1 MIENCVVRNR
11 EKNIYLIGVTVLA
24 GMVLIAMACRL
35 TVPVISDETTTMA
48 NAAWLGGYDWHLM
61 VISLGGLYY
70 RFGQALLTVPFFT
83 FLDDPDMIYRLSMI
97 LQALIQ
103 VSTIPVV
110 YVICMRHLSVKS
122 EKLAALMGAAV
133 CLVPSIALYVFY
145 YRGDFLL
152 SVLPWYVLLSF
163 LEAMRAAKE
172 GKRLRR
178 ILWTIT
184 SIALYVF
191 YYRGDFLL
199 SVLPWYVL
207 LSFLE
212 AMRAAKE
219 GKRLRR
225 ILWTITAVFFATYSY
240 TAHTRGII
248 VLIALLMT
256 AIAVRIFLKQK
267 SLSWTVLIGIGVV
280 CFAVDS
286 CTGQML
292 KDALYSMSGL
302 NANAIEST
310 DMKSYF
316 SIFSYDMIKDLF
328 MLSLS
333 WLHTLIVS
341 GHGFVLIGT
350 VASGMILLKTLIHR
364 NGDATDNEFV
374 LVLFCLLVF
383 FGYYAVGA
391 LFFKGTYLAFAT
403 GALTKRVDR
412 LLYDRY
418 AICGAGMVVFVAL
431 YTLCIRRDWLKWKS
445 KAFCIISALGVFFI
459 WFQKILPLAAKYK
472 GYLYNTIILNTFQ
485 KIKAP
490 KSKAFCIISALGVF
504 FIWFQKILPLA
515 AKYKGYLYNT
525 IILNTF
531 QKIKAPEKI
540 MWGQKY
546 GREALL
552 AISFLGI
559 GLMIAILAISFI
571 KKKWMPYLLLGVVLF
586 SDLILIQVNYVK
598 VRKATNDYTVE
609 ATADVVDFMQE
620 FEEKITPEYP
630 YVLKGKL
637 SGIKIQFYQSQLMNY
652 QMFGKEQEEEL
663 GFDDYFI
670 ISAHDDID
678 LTWYEDD
685 YYLFEDFDYENA
697 EYDVVYVKG
706 ESLMKRL
713 EQLGY
718 SAHDDIDLTWYEDD
732 YYLFEDFDYENA
744 EYDVVY
750 VKGESL
756 MKRLEQL
763 GYEMTK
769 YVP

>member
-1 MIENCVVRNR
+1 MVENSIAQNR
-11 EKNIYLIGVTVLA
+11 WKNRYLIGATVLA
-24 GMVLIAMACRL
+24 GMVLLVMAWQL

-48 NAAWLGGYDWHLM
+48 NAAWLCGYDWHLM
-61 VISLGGLYY
+61 VTSLGGLYY
-70 RFGQALLTVPFFT
+70 RFGQALLTVPFFS
-83 FLDDPDMIYRLSMI
+83 FLNDPDTIYRFCMV

-103 VSTIPVV
+103 ASTVPVV
-110 YVICMRHLSVKS
+110 YVICVRHLSVKS
-122 EKLAALMGAAV
+122 EKLAALLGAAV

-152 SVLPWYVLLSF
+152 SVLPWYVLLAF
-163 LEAMRAAKE
+163 FETIRAAKE
-172 GKRLRR
+172 KKRLQRV
-178 ILWTIT
+178 LWTI
-184 SIALYVF
+184 AA
-191 YYRGDFLL
+191 
-199 SVLPWYVL
+199 VL
-207 LSFLE
+207 F
-212 AMRAAKE
+212 
-219 GKRLRR
+219 
-225 ILWTITAVFFATYSY
+225 AVYSY
-240 TAHTRGII
+240 TAHTRGIV

-256 AIAVRIFLKQK
+256 AVAARIFLKKK
-267 SLSWTVLIGIGVV
+267 SLDWPTLMIAGLICIV
-280 CFAVDS
+280 VDS

-292 KDALYSMSGL
+292 KSALYSMSGL

-310 DMKSYF
+310 DMKAYF
-316 SIFSYDMIKDLF
+316 SFFSYDMIKDLF
-328 MLSLS
+328 MLCLS
-333 WLHTLIVS
+333 WLHTLIIS
-341 GHGFVLIGT
+341 GQGLVLIGA
-350 VASGMILLKTLIHR
+350 VVSGSILLKMFVYRKEDITE
-364 NGDATDNEFV
+364 NEIV
-374 LVLFCLLVF
+374 MVLFCLLIF
-383 FGYYAVGA
+383 LGYCAAGA

-403 GALTKRVDR
+403 GTLTKRVDR

-459 WFQKILPLAAKYK
+459 WFQKVLPLA
-472 GYLYNTIILNTFQ
+472 
-485 KIKAP
+485 
-490 KSKAFCIISALGVF
+490 V
-504 FIWFQKILPLA
+504 
-515 AKYKGYLYNT
+515 KYKGYLYNT

-559 GLMIAILAISFI
+559 GLMIAILVISFI

-586 SDLILIQVNYVK
+586 SDLILIQVNFVK

-609 ATADVVDFMQE
+609 ATTDVVDFMQK
-620 FEEKITPEYP
+620 FEQEITAEYP

-706 ESLMKRL
+706 EGLKTAL
-713 EQLGY
+713 E
-718 SAHDDIDLTWYEDD
+718 
-732 YYLFEDFDYENA
+732 
-744 EYDVVY
+744 
-750 VKGESL
+750 K
-756 MKRLEQL
+756 L

-769 YVP
+769 YVPESETEEKAG

>member
-1 MIENCVVRNR
+1 MIENSVVRNR
-11 EKNIYLIGVTVLA
+11 GKNIYLIGVTVLA
-24 GMVLIAMACRL
+24 GMVLIAMACQL

-61 VISLGGLYY
+61 VTSLGGLYY

-103 VSTIPVV
+103 VSMIPVV
-110 YVICMRHLSVKS
+110 YMICMRHLSVKS

-133 CLVPSIALYVFY
+133 CLVP
-145 YRGDFLL
+145 
-152 SVLPWYVLLSF
+152 
-163 LEAMRAAKE
+163 
-172 GKRLRR
+172 
-178 ILWTIT
+178 

-490 KSKAFCIISALGVF
+490 
-504 FIWFQKILPLA
+504 
-515 AKYKGYLYNT
+515 
-525 IILNTF
+525 
-531 QKIKAPEKI
+531 EKI

-678 LTWYEDD
+678 LTWYED
-685 YYLFEDFDYENA
+685 
-697 EYDVVYVKG
+697 G
-706 ESLMKRL
+706 
-713 EQLGY
+713 
-718 SAHDDIDLTWYEDD
+718 

>member
-1 MIENCVVRNR
+1 MIENSVVRNR
-11 EKNIYLIGVTVLA
+11 GKNIYLIGVTVLA
-24 GMVLIAMACRL
+24 GMVLIAMACQL

-61 VISLGGLYY
+61 VTSLGGLYY

-103 VSTIPVV
+103 VSMIPVV
-110 YVICMRHLSVKS
+110 YMICMRHLSVKS

-133 CLVPSIALYVFY
+133 CLVP
-145 YRGDFLL
+145 
-152 SVLPWYVLLSF
+152 
-163 LEAMRAAKE
+163 
-172 GKRLRR
+172 
-178 ILWTIT
+178 

-490 KSKAFCIISALGVF
+490 
-504 FIWFQKILPLA
+504 
-515 AKYKGYLYNT
+515 
-525 IILNTF
+525 
-531 QKIKAPEKI
+531 EKI

-620 FEEKITPEYP
+620 FEEKITAEYP

-697 EYDVVYVKG
+697 EYDIVYVKG
-706 ESLMKRL
+706 E
-713 EQLGY
+713 
-718 SAHDDIDLTWYEDD
+718 
-732 YYLFEDFDYENA
+732 N
-744 EYDVVY
+744 
-750 VKGESL
+750 L

-763 GYEMTK
+763 GYEMIK

>member
-1 MIENCVVRNR
+1 MIENSVVRNR

-24 GMVLIAMACRL
+24 GMVLIAMACQL

-61 VISLGGLYY
+61 VTSLGGLYY

-184 SIALYVF
+184 S
-191 YYRGDFLL
+191 
-199 SVLPWYVL
+199 
-207 LSFLE
+207 
-212 AMRAAKE
+212 
-219 GKRLRR
+219 
-225 ILWTITAVFFATYSY
+225 VFFAVYSY

-248 VLIALLMT
+248 VLIALLIT
-256 AIAVRIFLKQK
+256 AAAVQIFLKQK
-267 SLSWTVLIGIGVV
+267 SLSWIALIGIGAVF
-280 CFAVDS
+280 FAVDS

-292 KDALYSMSGL
+292 KNALYSMSGL

-341 GHGFVLIGT
+341 GHGLILIGT
-350 VASGMILLKTLIHR
+350 VASGMILLKTLVRRKKDI
-364 NGDATDNEFV
+364 TDNEIV
-374 LVLFCLLVF
+374 MILFCLLVF
-383 FGYYAVGA
+383 LGYYAVGG

-431 YTLCIRRDWLKWKS
+431 YTLCIRRDWLKW
-445 KAFCIISALGVFFI
+445 
-459 WFQKILPLAAKYK
+459 
-472 GYLYNTIILNTFQ
+472 
-485 KIKAP
+485 

-598 VRKATNDYTVE
+598 IRKATNDYTVE

-630 YVLKGKL
+630 HVLKGKL
-637 SGIKIQFYQSQLMNY
+637 SGIKIQFYQSQLMDY
-652 QMFGKEQEEEL
+652 QLFGKEQEEEL

-718 SAHDDIDLTWYEDD
+718 
-732 YYLFEDFDYENA
+732 
-744 EYDVVY
+744 
-750 VKGESL
+750 
-756 MKRLEQL
+756 
-763 GYEMTK
+763 EMTK